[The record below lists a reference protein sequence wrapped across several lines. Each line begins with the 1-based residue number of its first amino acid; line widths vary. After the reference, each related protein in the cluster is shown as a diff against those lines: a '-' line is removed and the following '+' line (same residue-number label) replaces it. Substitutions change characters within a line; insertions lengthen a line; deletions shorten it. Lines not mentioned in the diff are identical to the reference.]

1 MRVTIGQIN
10 TTNGDYAGNVE
21 RVLRAIDRARAD
33 KADLVVLPE
42 VAVQGYMS
50 FDWFLD
56 RDVVRHVD
64 RAVGPDRRGERG
76 LNRCGRHGAAERA
89 RRRGA
94 GCSTRPPLLATAS
107 CSVMRTRR
115 CLPEYDVFDDPRYFE
130 PAKEQRLFE
139 IAGERVGVAVCEDLW
154 NDKTYWR
161 ERLYAHDPADELIA
175 MGAQVLIVDQ
185 RMSRSIR
192 ARSRGSVARWCRTGR
207 SRPVCPLSTSTSS
220 AQTTA

>member
-21 RVLRAIDRARAD
+21 RVLRAINRARAD

-56 RDVVRHVD
+56 RDVVRHVIEPLD
-64 RAVGPDRRGERG
+64 QIVAASAGLTIVVGTVRPNESPQGRRLFNSAAVISDGK
-76 LNRCGRHGAAERA
+76 
-89 RRRGA
+89 
-94 GCSTRPPLLATAS
+94 LLGYADKTL
-107 CSVMRTRR
+107 
-115 CLPEYDVFDDPRYFE
+115 LPEYDVFDDPRYFE

-139 IAGERVGVAVCEDLW
+139 IAGERVGIAICEDLW

-161 ERLYAHDPADELIA
+161 ERLYAHDPARRVDCDGRAGPHL
-175 MGAQVLIVDQ
+175 DQ
-185 RMSRSIR
+185 R
-192 ARSRGSVARWCRTGR
+192 VA
-207 SRPVCPLSTSTSS
+207 V
-220 AQTTA
+220 Q

>member
-56 RDVVRHVD
+56 RDVVRHVIEPLD
-64 RAVGPDRRGERG
+64 QIVAASAGLTIVVGTVRPNESPQGRRLFNSAAVISDGK
-76 LNRCGRHGAAERA
+76 
-89 RRRGA
+89 
-94 GCSTRPPLLATAS
+94 LLGYADKTL
-107 CSVMRTRR
+107 
-115 CLPEYDVFDDPRYFE
+115 LPEYDVFDDPRYFE

-139 IAGERVGVAVCEDLW
+139 IAGNGSASPSAKTCGTIRRTGASGYTRTTRRRVDCHGRAGPHLDQRVAV
-154 NDKTYWR
+154 
-161 ERLYAHDPADELIA
+161 
-175 MGAQVLIVDQ
+175 Q
-185 RMSRSIR
+185 
-192 ARSRGSVARWCRTGR
+192 
-207 SRPVCPLSTSTSS
+207 
-220 AQTTA
+220 